1 MHGVKRQEES
11 FAVSSEE
18 EVLHSLVH
26 TTIRDKK
33 EKEFHFRNVMMH
45 PYGAQ
50 IDSPF
55 VLEDTLT
62 SVGEEGVLFWA
73 LQNHKTPGNRD
84 FTKHAPAWSRN
95 VNSALSNNL
104 SSPEFVSGE
113 EFIEHLARQ

>member
-1 MHGVKRQEES
+1 MRVTIGDLKTQRFFNAVHGVKRQEAS
-11 FAVSSEE
+11 LVVSSEE

-33 EKEFHFRNVMMH
+33 EKKFHFRNVMMH

-62 SVGEEGVLFWA
+62 SVGEEGVLFLA
-73 LQNHKTPGNRD
+73 LQNQVWSDRVQVKTPTVKGKAVL
-84 FTKHAPAWSRN
+84 TKY
-95 VNSALSNNL
+95 L
-104 SSPEFVSGE
+104 
-113 EFIEHLARQ
+113 